1 MSSSLIGLKQGQ
13 QLTMPM
19 ARDEESPDLLSGKE
33 LKAIDIRSHWKDLL
47 PIIYSNENVQNI
59 MEKSYQDF
67 QEGFKLKD
75 FKHRYALKGAW
86 SFQDIH
92 QGIYPYTLTTTD
104 WIWEFEEKEWYAQ
117 ANETDKEAK
126 ISIINALE
134 KCTKIKGNIDIL
146 VTNSPG
152 PPPGLMM
159 ELSESQIKK
168 GVEANLMSIIW
179 LCKKV
184 LPKMKK
190 RRYGRIINLS
200 STVAKEVEQGMG
212 LSSFT
217 RAGALA
223 FCKTIAHENAQY
235 GITVNSI
242 LTGGVLS
249 DRTKDLLTKEAE
261 RSGISLEDMYANA
274 SQRIP
279 AGYISTPEEFAQMV
293 LFLCSERA
301 SYVTGISIPLDGGFM
316 ASI

>member
-1 MSSSLIGLKQGQ
+1 MNSSLIGLKQGH

-19 ARDEESPDLLSGKE
+19 ARDEDSPDLLSGHE

-47 PIIYSNENVQNI
+47 PIIYSNENIQNI

-146 VTNSPG
+146 HGLDQTNQHLMQKYSPR
-152 PPPGLMM
+152 PTQP
-159 ELSESQIKK
+159 ESWRPQNA
-168 GVEANLMSIIW
+168 ANW
-179 LCKKV
+179 AVKWVKV
-184 LPKMKK
+184 LAEIH
-190 RRYGRIINLS
+190 YTSLSNDWRIIASNNHA
-200 STVAKEVEQGMG
+200 VA
-212 LSSFT
+212 
-217 RAGALA
+217 AG
-223 FCKTIAHENAQY
+223 F
-235 GITVNSI
+235 
-242 LTGGVLS
+242 
-249 DRTKDLLTKEAE
+249 TKENTVYLLD
-261 RSGISLEDMYANA
+261 IMLL
-274 SQRIP
+274 
-279 AGYISTPEEFAQMV
+279 STDPQEIYQT
-293 LFLCSERA
+293 L
-301 SYVTGISIPLDGGFM
+301 TQ
-316 ASI
+316 

>member
-19 ARDEESPDLLSGKE
+19 ARDEESPDLLSEHK

-134 KCTKIKGNIDIL
+134 KCTEIKGNLDIL
-146 VTNSPG
+146 HGLDQANQHLMQKYSPR
-152 PPPGLMM
+152 PNQPETWRPQNA
-159 ELSESQIKK
+159 SHWAVKW
-168 GVEANLMSIIW
+168 V
-179 LCKKV
+179 KV
-184 LPKMKK
+184 LAEIH
-190 RRYGRIINLS
+190 YTSLSTDWRIIASNNHAV
-200 STVAKEVEQGMG
+200 VAG
-212 LSSFT
+212 F
-217 RAGALA
+217 
-223 FCKTIAHENAQY
+223 
-235 GITVNSI
+235 
-242 LTGGVLS
+242 
-249 DRTKDLLTKEAE
+249 TKENTVYLLD
-261 RSGISLEDMYANA
+261 IMLL
-274 SQRIP
+274 
-279 AGYISTPEEFAQMV
+279 STDPQEIYKALTQE
-293 LFLCSERA
+293 
-301 SYVTGISIPLDGGFM
+301 
-316 ASI
+316 

>member
-1 MSSSLIGLKQGQ
+1 MSSPLIGLKQGQ

-19 ARDEESPDLLSGKE
+19 ARDEESPDLLLGHK

-134 KCTKIKGNIDIL
+134 KCNKIKGNIDIL
-146 VTNSPG
+146 HGLDQANQHLMQKYSPR
-152 PPPGLMM
+152 PNQPETWRPQNA
-159 ELSESQIKK
+159 SHWAVKW
-168 GVEANLMSIIW
+168 V
-179 LCKKV
+179 KV
-184 LPKMKK
+184 LADIH
-190 RRYGRIINLS
+190 YTSLSTDWRIIASNNHAV
-200 STVAKEVEQGMG
+200 VAG
-212 LSSFT
+212 F
-217 RAGALA
+217 
-223 FCKTIAHENAQY
+223 
-235 GITVNSI
+235 
-242 LTGGVLS
+242 
-249 DRTKDLLTKEAE
+249 TKENTVYLLD
-261 RSGISLEDMYANA
+261 IMLL
-274 SQRIP
+274 
-279 AGYISTPEEFAQMV
+279 STDPQKIYKALTQE
-293 LFLCSERA
+293 
-301 SYVTGISIPLDGGFM
+301 
-316 ASI
+316 